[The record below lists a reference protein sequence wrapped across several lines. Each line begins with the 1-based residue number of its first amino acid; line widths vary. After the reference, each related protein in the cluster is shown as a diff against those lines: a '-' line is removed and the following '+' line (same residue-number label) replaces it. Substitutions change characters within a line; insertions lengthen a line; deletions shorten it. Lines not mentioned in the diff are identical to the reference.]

1 MRSGDCLRSRTA
13 RGVTAGSADGAHFPL
28 ARMVFGVH
36 LNREMNSSTND
47 KIEGTL
53 HQIKGK
59 VKEAAGKVA
68 NKPDLAAEGRAENLA
83 GTIQEKVGQIEKV
96 FEK

>member
-1 MRSGDCLRSRTA
+1 
-13 RGVTAGSADGAHFPL
+13 VTAFGRSLRALLVLARADGAHFRL

-36 LNREMNSSTND
+36 LNRAMNSSTND
-47 KIEGTL
+47 QIEGTL
-53 HQIKGK
+53 HKIKGK
-59 VKEAAGKVA
+59 IKEVAGKVA
-68 NKPDLAAEGRAENLA
+68 NKPDLAAEGQTENLA